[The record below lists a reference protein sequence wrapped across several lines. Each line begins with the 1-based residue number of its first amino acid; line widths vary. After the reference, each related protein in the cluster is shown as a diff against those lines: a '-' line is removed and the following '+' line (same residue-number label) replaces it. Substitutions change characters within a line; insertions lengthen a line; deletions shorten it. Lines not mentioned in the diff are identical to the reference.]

1 MENLK
6 LEVFNVFE
14 PASEGSDYSVV
25 SINSAIFKMIS
36 GTDERLTLPM
46 VSKGHDK
53 AGNITRAFVIDGTN
67 VWVRYNGKDAQY
79 PNSVIMKTTDA
90 MKLKANDSTVYAF

>member
-1 MENLK
+1 MESLK
-6 LEVFNVFE
+6 LEVFNIFE
-14 PASEGSDYSVV
+14 PASAGSKYSVV
-25 SINSAIFKMIS
+25 SINTPIFKMIS

-53 AGNITRAFVIDGTN
+53 AGNITRAFNIDGTN

-79 PNSVIMKTTDA
+79 PNSVIMLTTDA
-90 MKLKANDSTVYAF
+90 EKLKANASNVYEF